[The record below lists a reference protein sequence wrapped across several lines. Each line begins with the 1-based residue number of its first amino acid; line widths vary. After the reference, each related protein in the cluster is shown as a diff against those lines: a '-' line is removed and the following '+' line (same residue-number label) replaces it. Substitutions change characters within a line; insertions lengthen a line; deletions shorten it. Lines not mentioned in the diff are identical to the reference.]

1 MGSSSLFSG
10 VTSGLNNA
18 FSILTTASS
27 GSVTASSISSAMG
40 NKTYASSLNSG
51 FASYILSN
59 FATLDKDG
67 DGIINATEVSNL
79 SNSIAKSGLT
89 AAQLSQLGPAAGL
102 SDETLEQVLEH
113 FADIDA
119 NHDGKVTSAE
129 ISGYK
134 ITSAMDTKKDEFNN
148 KMAANQS
155 LFYGDDSTTNDSSSL
170 LAYKRW
176 GNSSSGSSNSS
187 SNSSSSSSSS

>member
-10 VTSGLNNA
+10 VTSGLNGA

-27 GSVTASSISSAMG
+27 GSVTASSISSAMS
-40 NKTYASSLNSG
+40 NSTYASSLNSG

-59 FATLDKDG
+59 FATLDTDG

-79 SNSIAKSGLT
+79 SNSIARSGMTASQLTQLGKASGL
-89 AAQLSQLGPAAGL
+89 SE
-102 SDETLEQVLEH
+102 ETLEQVLEH

-119 NHDGKVTSAE
+119 NNDGKVTSAE

-134 ITSAMDTKKDEFNN
+134 ITSAMETKKDEFTN

-155 LFYGDDSTTNDSSSL
+155 LFYGEDSTGTDSSSL

-176 GNSSSGSSNSS
+176 GNSGASSSGKSSGSSG
-187 SNSSSSSSSS
+187 SNSSS